1 MEPPIP
7 EPTPAPMISTLS
19 SPLVVTRPHISLSA
33 EDRDPESCNVR
44 AFRWLLT
51 FGFPAAEAAAAV
63 RPDIFKN
70 PTENPL
76 E

>member
-7 EPTPAPMISTLS
+7 S
-19 SPLVVTRPHISLSA
+19 SPQTLMTHAISYPPVVTRPHIPRSA
-33 EDRDPESCNVR
+33 EDLNPESTNVR

-51 FGFPAAEAAAAV
+51 FGFPAADAAAAV

-70 PTENPL
+70 QKVTSSE
-76 E
+76 